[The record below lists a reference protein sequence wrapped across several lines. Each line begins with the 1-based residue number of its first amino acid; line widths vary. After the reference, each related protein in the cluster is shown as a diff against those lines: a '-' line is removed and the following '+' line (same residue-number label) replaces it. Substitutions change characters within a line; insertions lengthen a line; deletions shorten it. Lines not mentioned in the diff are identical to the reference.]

1 MAVAARVS
9 SPKTVLPASA
19 PLPAWRCQVQGVIA
33 VCAVVGLL
41 VWVANYKQG
50 VFGPLLVHSLLLAA
64 IIYAVASRKV
74 GQLFDIFTPNSA
86 AEAGVYRQQCQIGR
100 THFTLN
106 WLVNLSIT
114 LACWLFLFVILWQ
127 IAWSQAA
134 HYDALQNTL
143 KHPQTLDAAGLNA
156 LHARLLEP
164 LHVPFGERPPLL
176 QRLDGHTD
184 NYKIHFL
191 FLTLWTWLIWWL
203 PCGVAILLLWNTQR
217 RYSNQPDRVDY
228 HSMAMLT
235 VCGVLGTISLS
246 ITEFWL
252 GLNTRIGG
260 GVTLLSL
267 VPPVIIVLRLF
278 SPWRWTEGGKAILNV
293 DSECREHPLKTL
305 DFLEVPAAQATSR
318 ATRGHPQTA
327 IARNPGHDGPVVI
340 ICASGGG
347 SRAALFTAGI
357 LSRMWWQNAPEEALT
372 PEKQEDITKAAQTIY
387 ELPSELDDAGKYQAE
402 AVEEAV
408 LYPGRLLLQCADAI
422 SSVSGGSLAAAY
434 YVESLHRYLRNES
447 LAADPL
453 MARWQAMRK
462 FFDPTGMLPRE
473 ARPVTAW
480 YNKIGWPQ
488 SLSPFFVSADAR
500 LALLQIGDSE
510 ERQRQYEANPFINAM
525 AQDHLAACISGFFI
539 WRTGFDRRR
548 KWAGVPSRE
557 HHRFHFPFYPIG
569 RGPNI
574 EKFWEQSFA
583 WYGAGELTGTGD
595 NLPVRLSDFYEAERS
610 GALPSLILNATLAG
624 TGTRLAITNLD
635 TTTFQESAKFGPWVD
650 ARDLGEGSALDLPDE
665 VAPDARDHHI
675 GKGRQVASDMPPDAE
690 AAERQ
695 AAHRFDPL
703 PAQINTLNSLDNF
716 WDIPLKSAV
725 RASANFPFGFPLMR
739 FRRYKIHPDG
749 SGGEPV
755 THSDGTPD
763 ILDICD
769 GGVLDNTGVD
779 SALALLRA
787 NRDEVRKRG
796 VLIFQIDSGE
806 LPRNPGLSLLDSLL
820 YNLSAVLNG
829 IWRTNLNTQAAL
841 HSEYLEEL
849 RALFEAE
856 LEHKDGGERGLKPLQ
871 PVVGTTENGGK
882 YTLGFEGDNVAF
894 YAVRAGELNQEHVM
908 TSWHLDA
915 CQRALL
921 HDETLQAQ
929 QGQAILQASAW
940 FARRLRANLASAA
953 LQQPLPSPHLPE
965 EAPRLVPG

>member
-1 MAVAARVS
+1 MAAVARVS
-9 SPKTVLPASA
+9 SPKADSSTPISSPVW
-19 PLPAWRCQVQGVIA
+19 WRQVGGLLAIA
-33 VCAVVGLL
+33 AVVGIL
-41 VWVANYKQG
+41 VWAANYKRG
-50 VFGPLLVHSLLLAA
+50 VFGPVLVHFFLLAGIVYA
-64 IIYAVASRKV
+64 IVTRKV
-74 GQLFDIFTPNSA
+74 GQLFDIFAPNSA
-86 AEAGVYRQQCQIGR
+86 AEAGVYRRQFQIGR

-114 LACWLFLFVILWQ
+114 LACWLFLFVILCQ
-127 IAWSQAA
+127 IAASQVA
-134 HYDALQNTL
+134 HYDTLQATARQSHTL
-143 KHPQTLDAAGLNA
+143 NPAGLNK
-156 LHARLLEP
+156 LHAGLQEP
-164 LHVPFGERPPLL
+164 LHVPTLERPTLI
-176 QRLDGHTD
+176 RWLDGDTD
-184 NYKIHFL
+184 NLKKRFIR
-191 FLTLWTWLIWWL
+191 LTLWTWLIWWL
-203 PCGVAILLLWNTQR
+203 PCGVAIVSLWNTQR
-217 RYSNQPDRVDY
+217 RNPGRPDRVDY

-246 ITEFWL
+246 IAEFWL

-267 VPPVIIVLRLF
+267 APPILIVLRLF
-278 SPWRWTEGGKAILNV
+278 SPWRWTEGGKAILNA
-293 DSECREHPLKTL
+293 DDDCREHPLKTL
-305 DFLEVPAAQATSR
+305 DFLEVPAAHAASR
-318 ATRGHPQTA
+318 ATRGRPQTL
-327 IARNPGHDGPVVI
+327 IARNPGHAGPVVI

-357 LSRMWWQNAPEEALT
+357 LSRMWWQNAPPEALT
-372 PEKQEDITKAAQTIY
+372 SAQQEDIAWATQAVY
-387 ELPSELDDAGKYQAE
+387 SLPSDADDAGKYQAE
-402 AVEEAV
+402 AVEECN
-408 LYPGRLLLQCADAI
+408 LYPGRLLLQCSDAI

-434 YVESLHRYLRNES
+434 YVESLHRYLRDES
-447 LAADPL
+447 LAADPV

-480 YNKIGWPQ
+480 YDEVGLPQ
-488 SLSPFFVSADAR
+488 PLASFFVSPNAR
-500 LALLQIGDSE
+500 LTLPPIGDSE
-510 ERQRQYEANPFINAM
+510 KRQQNYEANPFINAM

-539 WRTGFDRRR
+539 WRTSFDRLHNRAGMPHRR
-548 KWAGVPSRE
+548 
-557 HHRFHFPFYPIG
+557 HHRFHFPCYPIG

-583 WYGAGELTGTGD
+583 WYRGGKYTGTAD
-595 NLPVRLSDFYEAERS
+595 DTPVRLSDFYEAERC
-610 GALPSLILNATLAG
+610 GALPNLILNATLAG

-650 ARDLGEGSALDLPDE
+650 ARDLGEGGALDLPDE
-665 VAPDARDHHI
+665 VAPDARDHNI
-675 GKGRQVASDMPPDAE
+675 GKGRQTASDLPPDPD

-716 WDIPLKSAV
+716 WDIPLRSAA

-739 FRRYKIHPDG
+739 FRRYKIHPEG
-749 SGGEPV
+749 KPGEPV
-755 THSDGTPD
+755 TLADGRPD

-779 SALALLRA
+779 SAMALLRA
-787 NRDEVRKRG
+787 NRDEARKRG

-806 LPRNPGLSLLDSLL
+806 LPRNPGMSLLASLF
-820 YNLSAVLNG
+820 YNLSAVMNG
-829 IWRTNLNTQAAL
+829 MWRANINTQSAL

-849 RALFEAE
+849 RALFEEE
-856 LEHKDGGERGLKPLQ
+856 LEHKEGGERGLKPLQ
-871 PVVGTTENGGK
+871 PVVGRTQTAEK

-894 YAVRAGELNQEHVM
+894 YTVRAGELNQEHVM

-915 CQRALL
+915 SQRALL

-940 FARRLRANLASAA
+940 FARRLRANLDEAPMKQSLASTPA
-953 LQQPLPSPHLPE
+953 PE
-965 EAPRLVPG
+965 KAPRLVS